1 MSDESLSTGGQTAA
15 QASSQAA
22 TPDAQSAGQML
33 RAAREASGL
42 HIAALAVSLK
52 VPVKKIEALEAEQ
65 FDMLPDAV
73 FVRALASS
81 VARAL
86 KIDPAPIL
94 AKLPQTN
101 APRLHHTAAAINTPF
116 HDASHGPG
124 PSVFANFSRPAV
136 LAVLAL
142 LLGALVIIFFPKR
155 DAVDAPIMPPSG
167 LVGANSTAAGSLY
180 AEPVKAESSNSASKA
195 PSGESAAVQSAV
207 LSAGINSSGSTGAN
221 AGGNASSA
229 TGVIGITAAS
239 SMPSGNTD
247 SASITSTLAITSVV
261 KSTPTVASPTLV
273 ISASNAAQP
282 PPLSKDGI
290 VVFSS
295 VGESWVEVIDSKGA
309 IVLRRTMQAGE
320 TVGASGTLPL
330 SVVVGRSGQ
339 TKVSVR
345 GKPYDLSA
353 AKEGVA
359 RFVVR

>member
-1 MSDESLSTGGQTAA
+1 MKEGVLMSDETLSDN
-15 QASSQAA
+15 SQAQVA
-22 TPDAQSAGQML
+22 MPVAALSAGQML
-33 RAAREASGL
+33 RTAREAAGL

-52 VPVKKIEALEAEQ
+52 VPVKKLEALEAEQ
-65 FDMLPDAV
+65 FDQLPDAV

-101 APRLHHTAAAINTPF
+101 APRLHQTAAAINTPF
-116 HDASHGPG
+116 RDSSQGPG
-124 PSVFANFSRPAV
+124 PSVFTSLSRPAV

-155 DAVDAPIMPPSG
+155 DASTDTAIMPPSG
-167 LVGANSTAAGSLY
+167 LVGAAATGLAPSGT
-180 AEPVKAESSNSASKA
+180 EPSSVLSKA
-195 PSGESAAVQSAV
+195 PAGESAAMQSAV
-207 LSAGINSSGSTGAN
+207 LSAHYKIQNSTSGS
-221 AGGNASSA
+221 AST
-229 TGVIGITAAS
+229 TGVIGLTAAN
-239 SMPSGNTD
+239 SMPQGITD
-247 SASITSTLAITSVV
+247 AASITSTLAITSVV

-273 ISASNAAQP
+273 VSANAPP
-282 PPLSKDGI
+282 PPLPKDGI

-295 VGESWVEVIDSKGA
+295 IGESWVEVIDSKGT

-320 TVGASGTLPL
+320 TIGASGALPL
-330 SVVVGRSGQ
+330 NVVVGRSGQ

-345 GKPYDLSA
+345 GKPYDMSD